1 MNNKYDKTY
10 SLATTS
16 GWRGFKARVVLV
28 FRLIKALR
36 RLRYNLCPACNSDAP
51 AIDTC
56 RVCKSYRSSDALP
69 YPPGSDNRFPHY
81 PPSPAKKEIWLAH
94 WYKKEYDYIMN
105 GGLVCSQKT

>member
-56 RVCKSYRSSDALP
+56 RVCKSYRGSAMLP
-69 YPPGSDNRFPHY
+69 YPPS
-81 PPSPAKKEIWLAH
+81 SAKKEIWLAH